1 MPGLAMN
8 KGEDDIRSRFNDA
21 KDETLAP
28 PYPLVREPPS
38 GQPFPLDTLGTELGG
53 AVRAIVDR
61 TQVPIALAAQSVLST
76 SALVV
81 QAHGDVH
88 LPIGGKLHVRPLSE
102 DHATVAVSGKRKTT
116 ADDLATWPVRKHER
130 KLRERHK
137 EAMQSYRDQKEAWE
151 DARDWAKRD
160 CNKGDKSALV
170 AALKAVGPEP
180 DRPLDPLMLC
190 EEPTFEGLCQSY
202 ITGQPSIGLFS
213 NEGGSFVG
221 GHAMRPETILRTATG
236 LSDLWD
242 GKAVRRVRV
251 TGVVILPGRRFACH
265 LMMQPSVMQMLLS
278 NRTIRQQGLFSRFL
292 INWPEST
299 IGTRLQRTEAPETQP
314 ALDRY
319 FACLLNILEL
329 RFPLEPDTLNEL
341 KPRVLELADA
351 ATVLWKRYAD
361 YIELELPAG
370 RSFEAI
376 QALACKAA
384 EHAARLAGI
393 LTLID
398 DIEAGEISAERLGAG
413 IELANYY
420 LAEALRLDAIG
431 TGEQESEAGD
441 ALQQA
446 RKLLQ
451 YLQTAPFVQNG
462 MVCLVDLYQ
471 RGPTSLRT
479 KQAASQVMSVLE
491 DHRYVARIAGG
502 AVINGAKR
510 QDVWRLVGMGKA

>member
-1 MPGLAMN
+1 MN
-8 KGEDDIRSRFNDA
+8 KGRDDIRDGIDNA
-21 KDETLAP
+21 MDETLAP
-28 PYPLVREPPS
+28 PYPLGREPPP
-38 GQPFPLDTLGTELGG
+38 GQPFPLDTLGSVLGG
-53 AVRAIVDR
+53 AARAITDR
-61 TQVPIALAAQSVLST
+61 VQVPIALAAQSVLST

-81 QAHGDVH
+81 QAHGDVR

-102 DHATVAVSGKRKTT
+102 NHGTTAVSGERKST
-116 ADDLATWPVRKHER
+116 ADDIATWPVRKHER
-130 KLRERHK
+130 DLREDHK
-137 EAMQSYRDQKEAWE
+137 EAMSSYRDQKEAWD
-151 DARDWAKRD
+151 DARNKAKKD
-160 CNKGDKSALV
+160 CNKGDKAALA

-190 EEPTFEGLCQSY
+190 EEPTFEGLAQSF

-221 GHAMRPETILRTATG
+221 GHAMRPETVLRTATG

-242 GKAVRRVRV
+242 GKPVRRVRV
-251 TGVVILPGRRFACH
+251 TGVVILPGRRFSSH
-265 LMMQPSVMQMLLS
+265 LMMQPHVMQTLLS

-292 INWPEST
+292 INWPESA
-299 IGTRLQRTEAPETQP
+299 IGTRLQRPEAPETQS
-314 ALDRY
+314 ALDTY
-319 FACLLNILEL
+319 FARLFDILEL
-329 RFPLEPDTLNEL
+329 RFPLEPGTLNEL
-341 KPRVLELADA
+341 KPRVLELSAA

-361 YIELELPAG
+361 YVELELPAG
-370 RSFEAI
+370 KSFEAI

-384 EHAARLAGI
+384 EHAARLAGT
-393 LTLID
+393 LTLIA

-431 TGEQESEAGD
+431 TGEQENEVHIS
-441 ALQQA
+441 LQQA
-446 RKLLQ
+446 QKLLT

-502 AVINGAKR
+502 AVINGARR
-510 QDVWRLVGMGKA
+510 QDVWRLVGGKA